1 MIYDPVKSRLK
12 GFEPGML
19 KFYLEEKYDENRP
32 MGNHARHKIGIVL
45 DAWLVGLHKEIEP
58 VISRANQWL
67 DMAIESREEE
77 RFGSDPNSHRTAL
90 HWARAIGE
98 WLEKSNNNVRLWD
111 VARVSEEAR
120 WYYKERPWPV
130 KEVLQHGLDDYM
142 AFACQCGEFQ
152 AAIEMYERWKE
163 MHAPMLLSKVI
174 KPADFAYALCL
185 HKTGIQKFSDE
196 DLFKTGLKILRTHL
210 QEKWLGG
217 GQFIRAATW
226 LKIVY
231 WDKDQSLSPLS
242 TVLKA
247 YENMPKVKKPEF
259 VKLEE

>member
-1 MIYDPVKSRLK
+1 MIFDPVKLRVN
-12 GFEPGML
+12 GFGPGML
-19 KFYLEEKYDENRP
+19 KFYLKTDVEEGAP
-32 MGNHARHKIGIVL
+32 IGNIAVGKISIVVN
-45 DAWLVGLHKEIEP
+45 AWLVGLHQEVGPI
-58 VISRANQWL
+58 IHSANQWINS
-67 DMAIESREEE
+67 AIESKEEK
-77 RFGSDPNSHRTAL
+77 RFGRDPNMHRTTL
-90 HWARAIGE
+90 HWGRAIGE
-98 WLEKSNNNVRLWD
+98 WLEKSNNNTRLWD

-120 WYYKERPWPV
+120 WYYKERPWSV

-185 HKTGIQKFSDE
+185 HKTGMQKFSDE
-196 DLFKTGLKILRTHL
+196 DLFKAGLKILRTHL